1 VLQLDVSIASWDTSN
16 GNVKQ
21 QERCATNTI
30 GDALSVWWMWV
41 LPVAFVAVLVYVL
54 NPQRKNQFQRD
65 ARIPLEDDSLSPNK
79 K

>member
-21 QERCATNTI
+21 QERCAMNTI

-41 LPVAFVAVLVYVL
+41 VPVAFVAVLVYVL
-54 NPQRKNQFQRD
+54 NPKRKKQFQRD
-65 ARIPLEDDSLSPNK
+65 ARIPLEDDSSSPNK